1 MSLDL
6 VYNNSNFNKFN
17 ITDKDFNADAKNKHL
32 QFFFFDKINE
42 LSKVNSVNHG
52 TPKLLNEQMAKLD
65 SKSNKLS
72 NTEKK

>member
-1 MSLDL
+1 MLTQKISIF
-6 VYNNSNFNKFN
+6 S
-17 ITDKDFNADAKNKHL
+17 
-32 QFFFFDKINE
+32 FFFFDKINE